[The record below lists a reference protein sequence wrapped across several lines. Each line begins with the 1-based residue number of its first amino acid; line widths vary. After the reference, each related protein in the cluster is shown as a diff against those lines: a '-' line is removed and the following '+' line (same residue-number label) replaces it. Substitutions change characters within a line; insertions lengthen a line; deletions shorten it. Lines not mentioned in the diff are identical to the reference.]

1 MENAKGV
8 KVNHYKVALHLA
20 KMFNS
25 SEFECEGVKCVK
37 VGSKYVKVS
46 NEVYNAIK
54 NLK

>member
-1 MENAKGV
+1 MENKKGV
-8 KVNHYKVALHLA
+8 KVNHYKVALRLA

-25 SEFECEGVKCVK
+25 AEFECEGIKYVK
-37 VGSKYVKVS
+37 VDSKYVKVS

>member
-1 MENAKGV
+1 MKNAKGV
-8 KVNHYKVALHLA
+8 KVNHYKIALGLA

-25 SEFECEGVKCVK
+25 SEFECEGIKYVK

-46 NEVYNAIK
+46 KEVYNAIK

>member
-8 KVNHYKVALHLA
+8 KVNHLKVAIHMA
-20 KMFNS
+20 KIFNCQ
-25 SEFECEGVKCVK
+25 EFECEGVKYVK